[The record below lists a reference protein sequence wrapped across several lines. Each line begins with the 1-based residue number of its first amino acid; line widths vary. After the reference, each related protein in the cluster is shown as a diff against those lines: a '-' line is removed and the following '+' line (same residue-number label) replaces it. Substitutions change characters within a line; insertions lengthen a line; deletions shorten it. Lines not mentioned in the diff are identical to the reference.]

1 MKALDD
7 IMDLLLLVIVTGLML
22 PCLLRSANNI
32 QDMDSWGFLQQ
43 EDKTAKILCG
53 DTADMTLNEDA
64 MTAAEVIL
72 FLTTSETTRIRHNK
86 IILLD
91 GTQITVN
98 AEDYPDKVSEYTSA
112 MSSVLIYNRKYKITY
127 DYESEVW
134 RITAI

>member
-7 IMDLLLLVIVTGLML
+7 IMDLILLIIVIGLML

-32 QDMDSWGFLQQ
+32 QNMSSWGFSQQ

-72 FLTTSETTRIRHNK
+72 FLTTSETTRIRHNR
-86 IILLD
+86 IILPN

-98 AEDYPDKVSEYTSA
+98 AEDYPDKISAYTSA
-112 MSSVLIYNRKYKITY
+112 MNSVLIYNRKYKLTY
-127 DYESEVW
+127 DYTSEVW